1 MHRYW
6 ICQLAGWLAYSAVG
20 ITINL
25 LNGRETLGPL
35 LAGHAVLIAAG
46 IGLTHQ
52 LRRAIHRRRSPGQS
66 IAALWPFL
74 TTRAVAIS
82 LLLTALVIAVNRLLS
97 AGSWSLV
104 AAAALWW
111 GMLLAVGVWVL
122 LYVRFADQRTS
133 QHREA
138 QLQLALREAQLR
150 ALETQL
156 NPHFLFNS
164 LNSIRAL
171 VDLDPARAQDM
182 LTRLSNVLRH
192 RLRHDDTHTVPL
204 QTELATVTDYLA
216 LETVRFAGRL
226 RSAVTVD
233 PAAAHCPIPPLLLQT
248 LVENAIKHGIGRTPG
263 PGDLV
268 IQAHVEDAL
277 LHVAVENTGQLR
289 PTPAD
294 STRVG
299 LQNLRERL
307 HLLYGSRAQLHLHE
321 HGDRVR
327 ATVALPMLG

>member
-1 MHRYW
+1 MNRYW

-46 IGLTHQ
+46 IVLTHQ
-52 LRRAIHRRRSPGQS
+52 LRHTIHRRRVPGQS
-66 IAALWPFL
+66 LGALWPVL

-82 LLLTALVIAVNRLLS
+82 LLLTALVIAVNRLF
-97 AGSWSLV
+97 APGSWSLV
-104 AAAALWW
+104 AAAGLWW

-122 LYVRFADQRTS
+122 LYVRFADQRTN

-150 ALETQL
+150 ALESQL

-171 VDLDPARAQDM
+171 VDLDPVRAQDM

-192 RLRHDDTHTVPL
+192 RLRHDDAHTIPL

-216 LETVRFAGRL
+216 LETVRFADRL

-233 PAAAHCPIPPLLLQT
+233 PAAAACPIPPLLLQT
-248 LVENAIKHGIGRTPG
+248 LVENAIKHGISQTRG
-263 PGDLV
+263 PGELL
-268 IQAHVEDAL
+268 IQARVADAV

-289 PTPAD
+289 PASAD
-294 STRVG
+294 ATRVG

-321 HGDRVR
+321 KGDRVR
-327 ATVALPMLG
+327 ATVALPVLG